1 MNALRHMSRALWVST
16 CLTLATVVP
25 TKSVLAEAADAVQI
39 NDFVK
44 EKDGRGLLK
53 AAKKLRT
60 GTAVSKDDP
69 LRVPDFA
76 GARQALEAAIALQS
90 DEAIQAKLLL
100 AKMLLSGEGGTIDI
114 ERALVLLADA
124 AQSGNATAAYLRG
137 QQLALRSDR
146 QQEARESFNLA
157 LRLGHAPAAFALAGM
172 TGTAAKDA
180 AAMNGFAVNLLKQR
194 AERGDADAALELGAY
209 FRKRPTDA
217 ENQVTAL
224 GWYRK
229 AASLG
234 SEGASIWMAR
244 LLGNPELAT
253 FDRDAAL
260 AQYQTAANAGSLQA
274 AQEIVRDFTDA
285 GPLQVPAS
293 IYQFWLNKL
302 LAAED
307 ATAVLYYKRDLN
319 KTLDQRRAASDRLYQ
334 ASMAGEI
341 GPVDDLIRIGE
352 SFRDGAGVVIN
363 RERAF
368 AVFRL
373 ATQRGSNAALS
384 RLARLIVN
392 APSLRSKENVSFVT
406 SRLEVISA
414 NGNASADLLLGDIY
428 AKGVTG
434 EVDSEKATA
443 FYMQALAI
451 TDSAEVL
458 DRLADIYLGA
468 QNPSMRKR
476 AFPYLQRASRAGSDS
491 AMLKEA
497 QAYADG
503 EIVGRDFGKAVQLYR
518 QAIAAGATD
527 GVVKLANLYM
537 STGRDDGFAN
547 ARQTF
552 ADAIAAGN
560 LEAAVEMARFLRSNG
575 KLEDAI
581 DCLTTAAHQGSSSA
595 AIELYSYIAERAQS
609 PNAGME
615 WLDLASKTVGD
626 VPRDK
631 LHLASAMLGPSD
643 IRLNL
648 RGVSM
653 LRELTAADVPGAAVA
668 LANGY
673 IHGNSGIKDP
683 TIGLDLLEQAAAKDD
698 VDALL
703 LLGDIYME
711 GTYIKGDAVMA
722 LGFYQAA
729 ATLDPDDQTANT
741 RLARAYRDGKGVPRN
756 LALASA
762 HLVTAAA
769 AGSRMAT
776 RDLGLAYLR
785 GSGVDH
791 NADKAVELLHS
802 SAERGFGLAWT
813 DLAQAYGSAL
823 GVEVDAFQSFRFS
836 LRGARAGDPSA
847 MIAAGVA
854 LLSGFGTQQDG
865 QAGIAWLER
874 AARTDGPQASEAM
887 YRLSEVYRYGAG
899 VKKDAAA
906 AADWRAKAA
915 KAGSAT
921 AMFHTALDLNADGSP
936 SGKAE
941 AIQWLRNAQA
951 LGHVPSIKKLNKM
964 GLGTDGSPTAPA
976 TEVEDDGVEE

>member
-1 MNALRHMSRALWVST
+1 MSALRNMSHALLIST
-16 CLTLATVVP
+16 CLALATAVP
-25 TKSVLAEAADAVQI
+25 AKSVLAEAPVAEKID
-39 NDFVK
+39 DLVK

-53 AAKKLRT
+53 AAKRLRT

-69 LRVPDFA
+69 LKVPDFA
-76 GARQALEAAIALQS
+76 GARRVLEAAIALQP
-90 DEAIQAKLLL
+90 DQAIEAKLLL

-124 AQSGNATAAYLRG
+124 AQSGNAAAAYLRG
-137 QQLALRSDR
+137 QQLALRPDR
-146 QQEARESFNLA
+146 QEEARESFDLA

-172 TGTAAKDA
+172 AGTTAKDA
-180 AAMNGFAVNLLKQR
+180 AAMNGFAVNLMKQR
-194 AERGDADAALELGAY
+194 AERGDADAAFELGAY
-209 FRKRPTDA
+209 FRKLPTDA
-217 ENQVTAL
+217 ENQTAAL

-229 AASLG
+229 ALGMG
-234 SEGASIWMAR
+234 SEGASIWVAR
-244 LLGNPELAT
+244 LLGSPELAT
-253 FDRDAAL
+253 FDREAAL
-260 AQYQTAANAGSLQA
+260 AQYQAAANAGSLPA

-285 GPLQVPAS
+285 GPLQVPAP
-293 IYQFWLNKL
+293 IYQFWLSKL
-302 LAAED
+302 LTAED
-307 ATAVLYYKRDLN
+307 TTAVLYYERNLAEP
-319 KTLDQRRAASDRLYQ
+319 LDQRRAASDRLYQ

-352 SFRDGAGVVIN
+352 SFRDGAGVIIN

-368 AVFRL
+368 AVLRL
-373 ATQRGSNAALS
+373 ATQRGSNAALT

-392 APSLRSKENVSFVT
+392 APSLRSTENVSFVI
-406 SRLEVISA
+406 SRLEVMSV

-434 EVDSEKATA
+434 EVNSERAVG
-443 FYMQALAI
+443 FYRHALAI
-451 TDSAEVL
+451 TESAEVL

-503 EIVGRDFGKAVQLYR
+503 EIVGRDLGKAVRLYR

-537 STGRDDGFAN
+537 STGKDIGFAN

-552 ADAIAAGN
+552 ADAVAAGN
-560 LEAAVEMARFLRSNG
+560 LEATVEMARFLRSNG

-581 DCLTTAAHQGSSSA
+581 DCLTKAAQQGSSSA
-595 AIELYSYIAERAQS
+595 AIELYGYISDRGQN
-609 PNAGME
+609 PNVGME

-668 LANGY
+668 LANAY
-673 IHGNSGIKDP
+673 IHGRSGIKDP
-683 TIGLDLLEQAAAKDD
+683 TIGFDLLQQAAAKDD
-698 VDALL
+698 IDALL
-703 LLGDIYME
+703 LLGDFYME
-711 GTYIKGDAVMA
+711 GTDIKGDAAKAV
-722 LGFYQAA
+722 GFYQAA
-729 ATLDPDDQTANT
+729 VTLDPDDQTANT
-741 RLARAYRDGKGVPRN
+741 RLAHAYRDSQGVPRN
-756 LALASA
+756 LALASS
-762 HLVTAAA
+762 HLETAAA
-769 AGSRMAT
+769 AGSRMAI
-776 RDLGLAYLR
+776 RELGLAYLH
-785 GSGVDH
+785 GSGVDQ
-791 NADKAVELLHS
+791 NANRAVELLHS
-802 SAERGFGLAWT
+802 SAERGFGLAWS
-813 DLAQAYGSAL
+813 DLAQAHASAL
-823 GVEVDAFQSFRFS
+823 GLAVDPSQSFRFS
-836 LRGARAGDPSA
+836 LRGARTGDPSA
-847 MIAAGVA
+847 MIATGVA

-865 QAGIAWLER
+865 QAGILWLER
-874 AARTDGPQASEAM
+874 AAEAAGPPAPEAM

-899 VKKDAAA
+899 VKKDAVA
-906 AADWRAKAA
+906 AADWQAKAA
-915 KAGSAT
+915 NAGSAT
-921 AMFHTALDLNADGSP
+921 AMFHTALDLQSDSRP
-936 SGKAE
+936 SAKAE
-941 AIQWLRNAQA
+941 AIQWLRDAQA

-976 TEVEDDGVEE
+976 KEVEDDGVEE